1 MINCMMRK
9 NAIKQLRYKIALAMA
24 LILLSIGFGVMGYML
39 IEGYSFLE
47 ALYMTV
53 ITVSTIGYG
62 EVKPLTDSGRIFTIV
77 LIITNLGIFA
87 YAISIITSILIQG
100 DFFETYKTN
109 KMKNRIAKLSNHV
122 IVCGYGRNGKEACE
136 MLRRNRIKFVLLENK
151 GESLADLLSDDYM
164 HFIEDDATNEQVLL
178 EAGIKE
184 AKGLITT
191 LPNDADNVYVAL
203 TAREL
208 NQTLTIVSRASA
220 DSSVTKLKRAG
231 ADNVIMPDKI
241 GGAHMASLMI
251 NPDIKEF
258 IDIISGQGDEVRLDE
273 LSIERFATV
282 FTGKT
287 LHEMNI
293 RHRTGVNV
301 IGLKRADGSY
311 EVNPDLHHVLN
322 PTDKLILLG
331 TIEQMERLRSIM

>member
-1 MINCMMRK
+1 MRN
-9 NAIKQLRYKIALAMA
+9 NAIRQLRYKIALAMA
-24 LILLSIGFGVMGYML
+24 LIMLSISFGVMGYML
-39 IEGYSFLE
+39 IESYSFLE

-53 ITVSTIGYG
+53 ITVATIGYG
-62 EVKPLTDSGRIFTIV
+62 EVKPLSDSGRIFTII
-77 LIITNLGIFA
+77 LIISNLGIFA

-100 DFFETYKTN
+100 DFLETYKTN

-136 MLRRNRIKFVLLENK
+136 ILRRNRIKFVLLEIK
-151 GESLADLLSDDYM
+151 RESLSDLLTDDYM
-164 HFIEDDATNEQVLL
+164 HVIEDDATNEQVLI
-178 EAGIKE
+178 EAGIKH

-191 LPNDADNVYVAL
+191 LPNDSDNVYVAL

-241 GGAHMASLMI
+241 GGAHMASLI
-251 NPDIKEF
+251 VNPDIKEF
-258 IDIISGQGDEVRLDE
+258 IDIISGQANEVRLE
-273 LSIERFATV
+273 EINIAE
-282 FTGKT
+282 FTAGFEGKT

-293 RHRTGVNV
+293 RHKTGANV
-301 IGLKRADGSY
+301 IGLKRPDGSY
-311 EVNPDLHHVLN
+311 DVNPDLHYTLS
-322 PTDKLILLG
+322 PTDKLIVLG
-331 TIEQMERLRSIM
+331 TIAQMEKLRSML

>member
-1 MINCMMRK
+1 MRK

-24 LILLSIGFGVMGYML
+24 LILLSIGFGVLGYML

-47 ALYMTV
+47 ALFMTV

-62 EVKPLTDSGRIFTIV
+62 EVKPLTDFGRIFTIV

-151 GESLADLLSDDYM
+151 GESLADLLTDDYM

-178 EAGIKE
+178 EAGIKH

-241 GGAHMASLMI
+241 GGVHMASLMI

-282 FTGKT
+282 FAGKT
-287 LHEMNI
+287 LNEMNI

-301 IGLKRADGSY
+301 IGLKRADGTY

-322 PTDKLILLG
+322 PTDKLIILG
-331 TIEQMERLRSIM
+331 TVEQMERLRSIMK